1 MSNETNHPAFSDDE
15 RRVLA
20 SVLDELIPPSTDGR
34 LSGAGQLGIADYID
48 EALQKTPELKSM
60 IAQGLAD
67 LDQLA
72 RRRNAPGFAALSRE
86 DKLQLLNEWG
96 FVLPLTLHAYSA
108 YYQHAQVVEALG
120 LEARPPHPKG
130 YHMEPNDLT
139 LLEAVQR
146 RPKLYR
152 EC

>member
-1 MSNETNHPAFSDDE
+1 MSDETNNPGFSDDE
-15 RRVLA
+15 KRVLA
-20 SVLDELIPPSTDGR
+20 SVLDEIIPPSDDGR
-34 LSGAGQLGIADYID
+34 FPGAGQLGLADYID
-48 EALQKTPELKSM
+48 EALQKTPDLQSM

-72 RRRNAPGFAALSRE
+72 RGRNAPGFAALSRE

-96 FVLPLTLHAYSA
+96 FVLPLTLHAFTG
-108 YYQHAQVVEALG
+108 YYQQARVVEALG

-139 LLEAVQR
+139 LLDAVR
-146 RPKLYR
+146 RRRKLYR